1 MIVTITL
8 SALPYNLR
16 SFIGDR
22 PQMEKFGATLFKTLI
37 EGYLAVQDTP
47 FMIRSMQ
54 PFNIH
59 ISKDATELQFVDL
72 VSMSEKGIK
81 AQHAVM
87 CKQPYS
93 CISDWDKDLYF
104 GD

>member
-22 PQMEKFGATLFKTLI
+22 PQMEKHGATLFKTLI

-59 ISKDATELQFVDL
+59 ISEDAT
-72 VSMSEKGIK
+72 
-81 AQHAVM
+81 
-87 CKQPYS
+87 
-93 CISDWDKDLYF
+93 
-104 GD
+104 